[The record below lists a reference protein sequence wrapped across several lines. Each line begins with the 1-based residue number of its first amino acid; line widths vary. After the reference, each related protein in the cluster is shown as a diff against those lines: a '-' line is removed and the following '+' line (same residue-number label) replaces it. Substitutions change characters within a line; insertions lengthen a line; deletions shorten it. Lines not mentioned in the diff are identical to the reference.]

1 MVMSL
6 CSRFLAHPV
15 YANHSLNPGVY
26 YTRYQCDE
34 VEMLNNEKQK

>member
-6 CSRFLAHPV
+6 CSRSLAHPV

-34 VEMLNNEKQK
+34 VEILNNEKQK

>member
-6 CSRFLAHPV
+6 CSRFLAH
-15 YANHSLNPGVY
+15 HSLNPGVY

-34 VEMLNNEKQK
+34 VEILNNEKQK